1 LELLRKRSGELVV
14 IHVPSGR
21 GVLAKFENISNGFH
35 LFTLLQGALS
45 GVIPGAGFPNG
56 QALAVARGGAQTAAS
71 DSARWHFGRGD
82 VPRADLSG
90 SIWGEGS
97 PDEIPEIDG
106 SKVILLWKPI
116 LGARSWDAGFFGP
129 HLQAAPSN
137 VTVVRPLSDEEL
149 LRWRERLG
157 LPEPNAP
164 WWKFWRRS

>member
-56 QALAVARGGAQTAAS
+56 QALAVARGGAQTAVS